1 MAGKASLVSVEFR
14 YSNGRSYVIEG
25 EELEV
30 FMDYVT
36 NGLILLASR
45 GWDMGRWNSLVEKIL
60 RSVGVVGR

>member
-1 MAGKASLVSVEFR
+1 MGKANLVSVELR

-36 NGLILLASR
+36 NGLVLLASK

>member
-1 MAGKASLVSVEFR
+1 VGKANLVSVELR

-30 FMDYVT
+30 FMEYLD
-36 NGLILLASR
+36 NGLIMLASK